1 MRVRFL
7 ETLTVSMAGHQDTTS
22 LSIQQAGMA
31 GPQINN
37 LAAARLDCLH
47 SEGGESRVRAVAEL
61 QVSTGSFLLLLLGQN
76 WRRGGLL

>member
-7 ETLTVSMAGHQDTTS
+7 ETLTVSMAGHQDTS
-22 LSIQQAGMA
+22 LSPYNRQRMA
-31 GPQINN
+31 GPRINN